1 MSQSYECLY
10 PFILPG
16 VPTSLEYTNSTIYKK
31 DPIKRGKLTF
41 PKLVGTPCIW
51 SHSHSLWNVL
61 YCPSFKNKVQFSQ
74 VLFVLI
80 NFSVLFVAFEAIT

>member
-41 PKLVGTPCIW
+41 PKLVGPLCIW
-51 SHSHSLWNVL
+51 SHSHFLERTLLSFIQEQSAIFTSTFCFDKLFSLV
-61 YCPSFKNKVQFSQ
+61 CS
-74 VLFVLI
+74 I
-80 NFSVLFVAFEAIT
+80 